1 MKAVLKYP
9 GAEIIGVMRKIEL
22 KEIQTEIYIKDFD
35 IMINELLHPRNNYE
49 AKRSL
54 NILQYYLINIVPQY
68 KGIVYEYIENE
79 TNHAYSSFLFHMG
92 RLAVFVE
99 MEEYEEAF
107 KSIEDLYVR
116 VAHRKDTFF
125 QPKYVYNILKIL
137 SRIGGKTS
145 MMQRWQDEM
154 TFKEM
159 ADLVNKK
166 SSEFKYIKKKIRKLP
181 KEIEMVQEAE
191 FQSSLFYRK
200 QEEQFKE
207 SMWCIQQMMVFTR
220 KREQD
225 DKVCDKTILID
236 YLMDIIKND
245 LKYDCFANV
254 IYRKEQ
260 LQFFWGLPKTY
271 IDSDGNVYE
280 VTVKKKAAEVD
291 FSKVLTFSV
300 PWKQRRIPENLLKLS
315 YEKFKYFEG
324 NHQSVYVPQFNM
336 CFAYNGNH
344 TIAIGAE
351 NKQGKII
358 SDVIDIEPL
367 FGNVDTDGV
376 YWFSVYDKN
385 WSAACEEYKECN
397 NLGRLTDFRLGLLF
411 KLAEMKH
418 NIKLQEN
425 YGIREERT
433 GGRDE

>member
-1 MKAVLKYP
+1 
-9 GAEIIGVMRKIEL
+9 MRKIEQ
-22 KEIQTEIYIKDFD
+22 KEIETEIYIDIFD
-35 IMINELLHPRNNYE
+35 DMIRELVYPERDNDGD
-49 AKRSL
+49 AKKCL
-54 NILQYYLINIVPQY
+54 EIIQYYLLNIIPGY
-68 KGIVYEYIENE
+68 EGFIREYIENE
-79 TNHAYSSFLFHMG
+79 IEYRSRHYSNFLFHMG
-92 RLAVFVE
+92 RLATFIE
-99 MEEYEEAF
+99 MGEYWEAF
-107 KSIEDLYVR
+107 GEIEHLY
-116 VAHRKDTFF
+116 AFSNGKDTFF
-125 QPKYVYNILKIL
+125 QPKYVYNIIKIL

-159 ADLVNKK
+159 EALVNKK
-166 SSEFKYIKKKIRKLP
+166 SSGFKYIKKKIRKLP
-181 KEIEMVQEAE
+181 KEIEAVQEAE
-191 FQSSLFYRK
+191 FQSSLFCRK

-207 SMWCIQQMMVFTR
+207 SMWCIQKMMVFTR

-260 LQFFWGLPKTY
+260 LRFFLGLPKTY
-271 IDSDGNVYE
+271 IDSSGNVYA
-280 VTVKKKAAEVD
+280 VPVKKKATEVD

-300 PWKQRRIPENLLKLS
+300 PWNQRRIPENLLKLS
-315 YEKFKYFEG
+315 HEKFKYFEG
-324 NHQSVYVPQFNM
+324 NHQSVYVPQFDM

-367 FGNVDTDGV
+367 FGNVDTDGM

-385 WSAACEEYKECN
+385 WAAARKEYRERN
-397 NLGRLTDFRLGLLF
+397 NLGRLTDFRVGLLF

-425 YGIREERT
+425 MKE
-433 GGRDE
+433 